1 MEKESKIKIRGFRGL
16 QPGCP
21 LWLLLAIFPF
31 GETFLSSSNGSYI
44 CLLKQNNMTNQNTKR
59 KLEILVRLKTLETAL
74 ISIHEQMLIKW
85 VLLVNESSEEKKK
98 YLDPLKEKMDP
109 MVLEFEDL
117 KAEWQSIELFEELG
131 LEVSLN

>member
-1 MEKESKIKIRGFRGL
+1 
-16 QPGCP
+16 
-21 LWLLLAIFPF
+21 
-31 GETFLSSSNGSYI
+31 
-44 CLLKQNNMTNQNTKR
+44 MTNQNIKR

-85 VLLVNESSEEKKK
+85 ILLANESSEEKKK
-98 YLDPLKEKMDP
+98 YLDPLKEKTHSMY
-109 MVLEFEDL
+109 LEFEDL